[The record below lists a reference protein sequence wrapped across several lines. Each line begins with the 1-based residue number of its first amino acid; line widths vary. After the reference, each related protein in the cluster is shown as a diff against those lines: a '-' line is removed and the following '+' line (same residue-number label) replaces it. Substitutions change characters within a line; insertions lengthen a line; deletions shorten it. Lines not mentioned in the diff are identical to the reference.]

1 MTTHTGTRWGA
12 GRLLQLAAGAAVLI
26 AAAAGCS
33 QGQPSGPG
41 TSSAPP
47 SQSASPGMTTPE
59 TGMST
64 PPATGAAVLS
74 TRQTSLGTIV
84 VNSAGM
90 TVYVFDNDKAGA
102 GTSACT
108 GPCAALWPAVTT
120 TATGT
125 PAVMDVTGT
134 VGTFMRSDG
143 TRQVTLNGLP
153 LYTYVPDTNPGDV
166 KGQGFTGIWWVVG
179 PDGAKIGATSTSTSA
194 PANNG
199 Y

>member
-1 MTTHTGTRWGA
+1 
-12 GRLLQLAAGAAVLI
+12 
-26 AAAAGCS
+26 
-33 QGQPSGPG
+33 
-41 TSSAPP
+41 
-47 SQSASPGMTTPE
+47 
-59 TGMST
+59 MST